1 VPDPQVLPGRREAK
15 SRLPFALAIVL
26 ALVLGVAG
34 IFYWIVS
41 ARSTNAGENGTVADT
56 FPLETFVVNL
66 SGRERAYLRVGIALG
81 LSRLPARKEDF
92 PVALVR
98 DTILSILSAARAE
111 QLTEAEGKD
120 KLKAEILH
128 ALKDRAPHLGVEN
141 VYFTEFLVQM

>member
-1 VPDPQVLPGRREAK
+1 MPDPQDVPGRRKTK
-15 SRLPFALAIVL
+15 SRLTF
-26 ALVLGVAG
+26 ALVLVLVLGAAG

-41 ARSTNAGENGTVADT
+41 ARFANAGENGAAGAET

-81 LSRLPARKEDF
+81 LSHLPARKEDV

-98 DTILSILSAARAE
+98 DTILSILSTARAE
-111 QLTEAEGKD
+111 QLTQAEGKD
-120 KLKAEILH
+120 KLKAEILQ
-128 ALKDRAPHLGVEN
+128 ALKDRAPHLGVKD